1 MKQHQHSVTVHQLQE
16 QAQHAKS
23 GEFMLW
29 VHDLSQQSLLEGQ
42 PREELLRELET
53 LRGALRDMGR
63 EDLEDDVL
71 DVMDF
76 ITGWCAPSS
85 RL

>member
-1 MKQHQHSVTVHQLQE
+1 
-16 QAQHAKS
+16 
-23 GEFMLW
+23 MLW
-29 VHDLSQQSLLEGQ
+29 VHDLSQQRLMAGQ
-42 PREELLRELET
+42 PREGLLHDLKV
-53 LRGALRDMGR
+53 LRGLLRDMGR

-76 ITGWCAPSS
+76 VTGWCAPSA

>member
-1 MKQHQHSVTVHQLQE
+1 MKQRQHSATVRQLE
-16 QAQHAKS
+16 EPARDAKP
-23 GEFMLW
+23 GELMFW
-29 VHDLSQQSLLEGQ
+29 VHDLSQQRLMAGQ
-42 PREELLRELET
+42 PREELLHDLEVF
-53 LRGALRDMGR
+53 RGLLRDMGR

-76 ITGWCAPSS
+76 VTGWCAPSA

>member
-1 MKQHQHSVTVHQLQE
+1 MEQRQHSATVHQLE
-16 QAQHAKS
+16 EPAHDAKP
-23 GEFMLW
+23 GEFMFW
-29 VHDLSQQSLLEGQ
+29 VHDLSQQRLMAGQ
-42 PREELLRELET
+42 PREELLHDLEVF
-53 LRGALRDMGR
+53 RGLLRDMGR

-76 ITGWCAPSS
+76 VTGWCAPSA